1 MPGLD
6 PFSGRT
12 AVRSGGPLSLS
23 LRLDT
28 ARFAVSVYRRV
39 KGERL
44 PLCWSAEKVSVWPWR
59 RFGCLS
65 LRPPLEERPVAQ
77 VK

>member
-39 KGERL
+39 KGSDSL
-44 PLCWSAEKVSVWPWR
+44 SAGQLR
-59 RFGCLS
+59 RFLCGHGGVLAASAFGLLS
-65 LRPPLEERPVAQ
+65 RRGPSRR
-77 VK
+77 